1 VILLKRT
8 RFVLKK
14 SFNEKSSFILDN
26 ISAYV
31 AYIDATTLRY
41 KFVNNVFSKAY
52 DIPRKQIIGKHM
64 NEILSEKNYQNALNY
79 ISAVKKGKNIAYE
92 YYFNMQMGKRWLKVD
107 YVPEFDTTGKVCSFI
122 VLGSDI
128 TDRKTAEEKLQK
140 SEARYRFMVEAANEG
155 ILIIGYDLEIIFV
168 NNKLALMLGYKINE
182 LIGQSLKRLFFE
194 EHLEDLERKIQERMQ
209 GKDATYE
216 QYLRRKDDSNH
227 WVTLSAK
234 AMLDDQN
241 NYMGSFIMLT
251 DIHERKILEE
261 QLKAAIK
268 KLEILSN
275 VDGLTNLA
283 NRRYF
288 DNTVS
293 LEYTKLAKH
302 KELLSFIMI
311 DIDFFKSLND
321 YYGHLIGDDCLKQVA
336 KSLAQSVSH
345 PSHLMARYGGEEFI
359 CMLPKTNEKDTEI
372 LAEKMRS
379 AIESL
384 HICNKGSK
392 ISKYL
397 TVSLG
402 IVTMQCSPEEDVL
415 ELIGNADKALYRAKS
430 SGRNKV
436 CK

>member
-1 VILLKRT
+1 MQRKH
-8 RFVLKK
+8 FVLKK
-14 SFNEKSSFILDN
+14 ASNLKPFFLLDN

-52 DIPRKQIIGKHM
+52 NIPREQIIGKHM
-64 NEILSEKNYQNALNY
+64 NEILSEKNFQNALKY
-79 ISAVKKGKNIAYE
+79 ISSVKKGKNIAYE
-92 YYFNMQMGKRWLKVD
+92 YYFNMHMGKRWLQVD
-107 YVPEFDTTGKVCSFI
+107 YVPEFDTNGKVCSFI

-155 ILIIGYDLEIIFV
+155 ILIIGYDLEITFV
-168 NNKLALMLGYKINE
+168 NNKLAFMLGYKIDE
-182 LIGQSLKRLFFE
+182 LIGQSLKTLFFE

-216 QYLRRKDDSNH
+216 QYLRKKDNSKH

-234 AMLDDQN
+234 AMMDDQN
-241 NYMGSFIMLT
+241 NYVGSFIMLT
-251 DIHERKILEE
+251 DIHEMKILEE

-275 VDGLTNLA
+275 VDGLTKLA

-293 LEYTKLAKH
+293 LEYANLAKH
-302 KELLSFIMI
+302 KEVLSFIMI

-321 YYGHLIGDDCLKQVA
+321 YYGHLTGDDCLKQVA
-336 KSLAQSVSH
+336 KALAQSVSH
-345 PSHLMARYGGEEFI
+345 ASHLIARYGGEEFI

-379 AIESL
+379 AVENL
-384 HICNKGSK
+384 HIDNKGSK

-402 IVTMQCSPEEDVL
+402 IVTMNCSPEEDVL
-415 ELIGNADKALYRAKS
+415 ELIGSADKALYRAKS